1 MNIRNE
7 SRSGSLFFGLKA
19 NKGSI
24 KQMFVS
30 GPPEQMFAFQE
41 LELGTPGSVVGA
53 TRYAR
58 MRCTNRRSPPA
69 TRPDPLVE
77 ELELRE
83 GEQILVRKFVCFF
96 YFFSLP
102 LYHRSSAVVKC
113 FLENFFKKFSIFL
126 LTCAGVSWYNVYVN
140 GKGKENWL
148 SRKKLEKVKKILDF
162 SS

>member
-1 MNIRNE
+1 MNTRNE
-7 SRSGSLFFGLKA
+7 IRSGSLFFGLKA

-30 GPPEQMFAFQE
+30 GPPEQMFAFRSWSCD
-41 LELGTPGSVVGA
+41 TPGWVVGA

-58 MRCTNRRSPPA
+58 VRCTNRRSPPA

-77 ELELRE
+77 ELELWE
-83 GEQILVRKFVCFF
+83 GEQMLVRKFVCFF

-113 FLENFFKKFSIFL
+113 FLENFLKKFSIFL

-148 SRKKLEKVKKILDF
+148 SRKKLGKVKKILDF